1 MLSVISGKNIRD
13 ASIQEELPDAPR
25 QGCRRRHQGG
35 EREFVVKCESRPLMS
50 LPPQYTHNPENKQ
63 GGGTELKGIVQ

>member
-1 MLSVISGKNIRD
+1 MKTLFVLSVISGKNIRD

-35 EREFVVKCESRPLMS
+35 EREFVVKCES
-50 LPPQYTHNPENKQ
+50 
-63 GGGTELKGIVQ
+63 